1 MRETDGATD
10 MTQTER
16 HLVCRILAS
25 SGGLY
30 TLRAESAE
38 EGSPIKVGDTVQI
51 PARGVFRHKGQ
62 TPLVGDLA
70 EIRLELAEDG
80 TVDNERGILMER
92 LLERKNELIRPPM
105 ANLDCML
112 ITAAAAKPDPSL
124 LAIDKLTCACVAQN
138 VTPIIIINKCELA
151 PDTASTLKEVYGGAG
166 FPVFTVSAKEK
177 WGEEELRGA
186 LLELL
191 PDKIAAFAGA
201 SGVGK
206 SSCLNMLFPDL
217 SLTTS
222 AVSHK
227 TGRGRHTTRAVTLIP
242 TALGEGKSCYLADTP
257 GFGLLD
263 FENFHFMEEDQ
274 LIWSFPEFE
283 DKLTKCRYTKCTH
296 TKEEGCAILEAVEK
310 GEISRSRHE
319 SYIVLREE
327 LKKNRYKK

>member
-1 MRETDGATD
+1 MN
-10 MTQTER
+10 QTEKR
-16 HLVCRILAS
+16 LVCRITGS

-30 TLRAESAE
+30 TLRVESAE
-38 EGSPIKVGDTVQI
+38 EGSPIGIGEVIQT

-62 TPLVGDLA
+62 TPLVGDNA
-70 EIRLELAEDG
+70 EIKLEITDDG
-80 TVDNERGILMER
+80 KVDAERGILMER

-105 ANLDCML
+105 ANLDYML

-151 PDTASTLKEVYGGAG
+151 PDTASELIRIYTSAG
-166 FPVFTVSAKEK
+166 FPAFAVSAKEK
-177 WGEEELRGA
+177 WGEEELRTA
-186 LLELL
+186 LCEIL

-206 SSCLNMLFPDL
+206 SSCLNMLFPGFQL
-217 SLTTS
+217 GTS
-222 AVSHK
+222 SVSAK
-227 TGRGRHTTRAVTLIP
+227 TGRGRHTTRSVTL
-242 TALGEGKSCYLADTP
+242 LSVELSEGKSCYLADTP

-263 FENFHFMEEDQ
+263 FENFHFMEEDE

-283 DKLTKCRYTKCTH
+283 EKLTKCRYTKCTH
-296 TKEEGCAILEAVEK
+296 TKEEGCAILEAVAN
-310 GEISRSRHE
+310 GEIAPSRHE

-327 LKKNRYKK
+327 LKKNRYKKN